1 MSIDEW
7 RILEFASLNLF
18 YKLLLIQFSLKT
30 DFWNDDAKKNKIEK
44 NPLFFI
50 RQSTFVIP
58 ITTQIST
65 PD

>member
-44 NPLFFI
+44 NP
-50 RQSTFVIP
+50 
-58 ITTQIST
+58 
-65 PD
+65 